1 MMTATWKD
9 VENAMAQGSIAQVPF
24 SKDRTFVYSTES
36 TSHSRGKRRKET
48 ALLAA
53 AWALLIVSSILF
65 LFSLYRYKSMK
76 QRLDKSMKEPLMS
89 SQEAVSA

>member
-1 MMTATWKD
+1 MTATWKD

-36 TSHSRGKRRKET
+36 TRHTRGKKRKET

-53 AWALLIVSSILF
+53 AWVLLLVSTVLF
-65 LFSLYRYKSMK
+65 AFSLYRYKTIK
-76 QRLDKSMKEPLMS
+76 QRSEKSINEPLIAS
-89 SQEAVSA
+89 KEAVSA